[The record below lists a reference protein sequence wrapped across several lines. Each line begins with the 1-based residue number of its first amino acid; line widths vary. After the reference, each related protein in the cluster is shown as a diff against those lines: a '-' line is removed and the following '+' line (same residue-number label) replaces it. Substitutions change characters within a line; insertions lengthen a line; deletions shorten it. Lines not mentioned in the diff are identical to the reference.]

1 MENDYLI
8 SKALRD
14 VSKMYSEYKVIDPGK
29 PDELRSG
36 IRGKLGMKKKYP
48 AKYLLATDEQE
59 PYVHQQAYN
68 SYINAKKVK
77 NFSRNVMKP
86 SENRS
91 Y

>member
-8 SKALRD
+8 RKALRD
-14 VSKMYSEYKVIDPGK
+14 LSKMYSEYKVIDPGK

-59 PYVHQQAYN
+59 PFVHQQAYN

-77 NFSRNVMKP
+77 NFSRRVAPYKDNQ
-86 SENRS
+86 
-91 Y
+91 